1 MEILNYPDKANIE
14 DLNSELRL
22 WNQEVRKILPEV
34 PDDLKVEFDNQYLI
48 PETGTGGFASSLNKI
63 ELAFDMDFEDKD
75 AQMKNLRATYFHE
88 CYHVVQGFVGYE
100 DDINIS
106 AIDDAILEGAA
117 TKFEMEYAEAD
128 PGWSHYPEDEIVLEW
143 VEKIKSLPQN
153 YDYTKWKFYN
163 PDNNERWIMYKTGVF
178 IVDQALKNSELDIV
192 DLVKMSAK
200 EILKL
205 AKLD

>member
-1 MEILNYPDKANIE
+1 MEIIKYPENVINETFDKHI
-14 DLNSELRL
+14 SQ
-22 WNQEVRKILPEV
+22 WNNEVRLLLPEL
-34 PDDLKVEFDNQYLI
+34 PSDLKVEFNNEWLI
-48 PETGTGGFASSLNKI
+48 PEFGSGGFATSTEKI

-192 DLVKMSAK
+192 DLVKMPAK